1 MSAANA
7 RILIADDE
15 DSLRWV
21 LEKGLRQAGHEVT
34 SVKDGE
40 EALRAV
46 EAEPFDL
53 VFLDVRMPGLDG
65 LTVLGRLRERRAD
78 ATVVVMTAHG
88 TMDTAIQ
95 AMQRGAYDYLAKPFD
110 LDEVLLLVER
120 ALTARRLTQE
130 VTQLK
135 SGLQEVWEFGALIGR
150 HPRMQDVY
158 KTIGRIAGSDVSVL
172 LRGESGTGKELIARA
187 IHHYSRRAGRPF
199 VAVSCAAIPGTL
211 LESEMFGHERGAF
224 TDAKERRLGR
234 FELAHGGTLYLDEIG
249 DMPVELQMKLLRA
262 LQERTIERLGGHDP
276 IRVDVRVLAA
286 TNRDLEALMKE
297 GRFREDLYYR
307 LNVVTVA
314 LPPLRERR
322 RDIPL
327 LVEHF
332 LAKHAA
338 ELGERGVAPEA
349 LDRLVGHD
357 WPGNVRELENVVQ
370 RAMVMATGS
379 VILPEHLPIGPVSAA
394 ASVAVDATLE
404 EIIERKLVECVR
416 GLREHASAN
425 LYDLMIGL
433 VEKPLLR
440 AVLRETGGNQVR
452 AAQIL
457 GINRNTLRKKL
468 LEHGIDVEEMGRE

>member
-1 MSAANA
+1 MTAAAA

-21 LEKGLRQAGHEVT
+21 LEKGLRQAGYDITAVT
-34 SVKDGE
+34 DGTA
-40 EALRAV
+40 ALKAF

-53 VFLDVRMPGLDG
+53 VFLDVRMPGVDG
-65 LTVLGRLRERRAD
+65 LTALARLREIRAD
-78 ATVVVMTAHG
+78 ACVIVMTAHG

-110 LDEVLLLVER
+110 LDEVLLLTER

-130 VTQLK
+130 VARLK
-135 SGLQEVWEFGALIGR
+135 SGLQEVWEFGAIIGR
-150 HPRMQDVY
+150 HPRMQEVY
-158 KTIGRIAGSDVSVL
+158 KTIGRVAASDVTVL
-172 LRGESGTGKELIARA
+172 LRGESGTGKELVASA

-199 VAVSCAAIPGTL
+199 VAVSCAAIPATL

-224 TDAKERRLGR
+224 TDAKERRLGKL
-234 FELAHGGTLYLDEIG
+234 ELAHGGTLYLDEIG
-249 DMPVELQMKLLRA
+249 DMPVELQTKLLRA
-262 LQERTIERLGGHDP
+262 LQERTIERLGGQES
-276 IRVDVRVLAA
+276 IRIDVRVLAA

-307 LNVVTVA
+307 LNVVTVN

-327 LVEHF
+327 LIEHL
-332 LAKHAA
+332 LAKYAG

-349 LDRLVGHD
+349 LDRLVGYD

-370 RAMVMATGS
+370 RAMVMATSGI
-379 VILPEHLPIGPVSAA
+379 ILPEHLPIGPVSAA
-394 ASVAVDATLE
+394 ASVSVDAPLE
-404 EIIERKLVECVR
+404 EVIERKLTECVR

-440 AVLRETGGNQVR
+440 AVLRETDGNQVR

-468 LEHGIDVEEMGRE
+468 LEHGIDPGGIG